1 MRKRLTNL
9 QSQKKIRKS
18 RPILKRIPKTTP
30 RPLRRVSIHAMPIRF
45 INRLLDHLSHEG
57 YRPTTIRNIVKDL
70 RISQEDRRSFDDAI
84 LKAEEDGVIELGRDD
99 CIRLPALP
107 DEIVGTYRSNKRGF
121 GFVKPAQRFRE
132 GDVYIGAG
140 AQGDA
145 VSGDTVRVVIARSGR
160 WKGKGDAGK
169 IVEVLERG
177 RGEYVGTLYK
187 RGDSWFAQ
195 PDGRELHD
203 PVIIR
208 DVGAKDAK
216 QGDKIVFEMLHYPE
230 KDYYGEGVI
239 SRVLGDAGRP
249 DVETQAVMLAYGL
262 LEEFNEDSKEE
273 ARNAASH
280 FEETGDEG
288 REDLTN
294 EFIFTIDPPDARDFD
309 DAINIS
315 FNKET
320 NEWELGVH
328 IADVA
333 SFVPQ
338 DSALDKGAIE
348 RGNSVY
354 LPRRVI
360 PMLPEVLSNGV
371 CSLQEGVRR
380 WAKSVFIRFD
390 NKGKV
395 LGHRLRNTV
404 ICSAKRL
411 TYLEAQALI
420 DGDEKEARKNTVA
433 GGAYSDELIETLKL
447 ADTLAKKLLARRRRD
462 GMIEL
467 QLPEVVLE
475 FDDDGHV
482 IDAHPEDDAFTHRI
496 IEMFMVE
503 ANEAVARTFAG
514 MDIPLLRRVHP
525 EPKFGDMIELRLF
538 ARSVG
543 VGISEEPTRHD
554 LQRLLQAT
562 KESESSRAV
571 HFAVLR
577 TLSQAIYSPAEVGH
591 FALASHHYAHFTS
604 PIRRYPD
611 LTVHRAIAAY
621 LDQTDNGTSTKGGK
635 SRRAVV
641 GNIRNDERVLD
652 EGALLEVGAH
662 CSSTERN
669 AEQAERSLRTFLVLQ
684 FLNDKHL
691 GDEFTGIITGFT
703 SAGLFVS
710 LERFLVEGLCRF
722 DSLKQT
728 SKSAGRWEKLEG
740 TGQIVAVRSGAVLS
754 IGDRVTVQITAIDLP
769 TRQMEVHV
777 LKMPKRHIEDVALV
791 APTNSKSKRGGRNKS
806 GSKNHKSNR
815 KGKGRKRK

>member
-1 MRKRLTNL
+1 MTMRFT
-9 QSQKKIRKS
+9 
-18 RPILKRIPKTTP
+18 
-30 RPLRRVSIHAMPIRF
+30 
-45 INRLLDHLSHEG
+45 NRLLDHLMHDG

-70 RISQEDRRSFDDAI
+70 RISHDDRAAFDETI
-84 LKAEEDGVIELGRDD
+84 SSAEENGLIELGRDD
-99 CIRLPALP
+99 CVRLPALP
-107 DEIVGTYRSNKRGF
+107 EEIVGSYRSNKRGF
-121 GFVKPAQRFRE
+121 GFVKPNQRFRE
-132 GDVYIGAG
+132 GDVYIGSG
-140 AQGDA
+140 AEGDA
-145 VSGDTVRVVIARSGR
+145 VSGDTVRVVISQSGR
-160 WKGKGDAGK
+160 WSGKGAAGK

-177 RGEYVGTLYK
+177 RGEYVGTLFK
-187 RGDSWFAQ
+187 RGNTWLAQ

-203 PVIIR
+203 PIIIR
-208 DVGAKDAK
+208 DITAKDAK
-216 QGDKIVFEMLHYPE
+216 DGDKIVFEMLHYPE

-239 SRVLGDAGRP
+239 SRVLGDAGKP

-262 LEEFNEDSKEE
+262 FEEFNEDSKDE
-273 ARNAASH
+273 ARNAATH
-280 FEETGDEG
+280 FEETGDVD
-288 REDLTN
+288 REDLTSQ
-294 EFIFTIDPPDARDFD
+294 FIFTIDPPDARDFD
-309 DAINIS
+309 DAINITYDQD
-315 FNKET
+315 KK
-320 NEWELGVH
+320 EWELGVH

-333 SFVPQ
+333 SFVSVG
-338 DSALDKGAIE
+338 SALDKGAIE

-354 LPRRVI
+354 LPRKVI

-390 NKGKV
+390 DKGRV
-395 LGHRLRNTV
+395 LGHRLQNTV

-420 DGDEKEARKNTVA
+420 DGNEKEARKNTVA
-433 GGAYSDELIETLKL
+433 GGTYSEELIATLKR
-447 ADTLAKKLLARRRRD
+447 ADSLAKKLLSRRRRD

-475 FDDDGHV
+475 FDEDGHV

-514 MDIPLLRRVHP
+514 MDIPILRRVHP

-543 VGISEEPTRHD
+543 VGISDEPTRHD

-562 KESESSRAV
+562 KDSDSSRAV

-577 TLSQAIYSPAEVGH
+577 TLSQAIYSPTEVGH

-611 LTVHRAIAAY
+611 LTLHRAIAAY
-621 LDQTDNGTSTKGGK
+621 LDHTDNGTISKGGK
-635 SRRAVV
+635 SKRSII
-641 GNIRNDERVLD
+641 GNIRDDERVLD
-652 EGALLEVGAH
+652 EGVLLDVGAN

-669 AEQAERSLRTFLVLQ
+669 AEQAERSLRTFLVMQ

-691 GDEFTGIITGFT
+691 GDEFSGIITGF
-703 SAGLFVS
+703 SSSGLFIS
-710 LERFLVEGLCRF
+710 LERFLIEGLCRF
-722 DSLKQT
+722 DSLKQS
-728 SKSAGRWEKLEG
+728 SKSSGRWEKLEG

-754 IGDRVTVQITAIDLP
+754 IGDKVTVQISAIDLP
-769 TRQMEVHV
+769 TRQMELHV
-777 LKMPKRHIEDVALV
+777 IKMPKKHIDDIADI
-791 APTNSKSKRGGRNKS
+791 AQPARNSKRGGRNKS
-806 GSKNHKSNR
+806 TSKNNKSKR
-815 KGKGRKRK
+815 RGKGRKCK

>member
-1 MRKRLTNL
+1 
-9 QSQKKIRKS
+9 
-18 RPILKRIPKTTP
+18 
-30 RPLRRVSIHAMPIRF
+30 V
-45 INRLLDHLSHEG
+45 
-57 YRPTTIRNIVKDL
+57 RNIAKDL
-70 RISQEDRRSFDDAI
+70 RIIHDDKVEFGDTIAQ
-84 LKAEEDGVIELGRDD
+84 AEEKGLIEIGRDE
-99 CIRLPALP
+99 CVRLPSLP
-107 DEIVGTYRSNKRGF
+107 EEIVGSLRSNKRGF
-121 GFVKPAQRFRE
+121 GFVKPTQRFRE
-132 GDVYIGAG
+132 GDIYIGAG
-140 AQGDA
+140 SEGDA
-145 VSGDTVRVVIARSGR
+145 VSGDTVRVLVSQSKS
-160 WKGKGDAGK
+160 WKGKGASGK
-169 IVEVLERG
+169 IIEVLERG

-187 RGDSWFAQ
+187 RGNSWFAQ

-216 QGDKIVFEMLHYPE
+216 EGDKIVFEMLHYPE

-239 SRVLGDAGRP
+239 TRVLGDAGKP

-262 LEEFNEDSKEE
+262 FEDFNEESKEE
-273 ARNAASH
+273 ARHAATH

-288 REDLTN
+288 RENLTN
-294 EFIFTIDPPDARDFD
+294 DFIFTIDPPDARDFD
-309 DAINIS
+309 DAINVS
-315 FNKET
+315 YDKEA

-333 SFVPQ
+333 SFVLM
-338 DSALDKGAIE
+338 DGALDKGAIE

-390 NKGKV
+390 SKGRV
-395 LGHRLRNTV
+395 IGHRLSNTV
-404 ICSAKRL
+404 ICSSKRL
-411 TYLEAQALI
+411 TYLEAQGLI
-420 DGDEKEARKNTVA
+420 DGDEKEARKNTVT
-433 GGAYSDELIETLKL
+433 GGAYSQELIDTLKL
-447 ADTLAKKLLARRRRD
+447 ADKLAKNLLARRRRD

-475 FDDDGHV
+475 FDEDGHV
-482 IDAHPEDDAFTHRI
+482 IDAHPEDGAFTHRI

-514 MDIPLLRRVHP
+514 IDIPLLRRVHP
-525 EPKFGDMIELRLF
+525 EPKFGDMVELRLF

-543 VGISEEPTRHD
+543 IGISDEPTRHD
-554 LQRLLQAT
+554 LQKLLQAT
-562 KESESSRAV
+562 KDSDSSRAV

-611 LTVHRAIAAY
+611 LTVHRALASY
-621 LDQTDNGTSTKGGK
+621 LDHTDNGTNTKGGK
-635 SRRAVV
+635 SKRSII
-641 GNIRNDERVLD
+641 GNIRDDDRALD
-652 EGALLEVGAH
+652 EGTLIDIGAN

-684 FLNDKHL
+684 FLNDNHL
-691 GDEFTGIITGFT
+691 GDEFSGIITGF
-703 SAGLFVS
+703 SSSGLFISV
-710 LERFLVEGLCRF
+710 ERFLIEGLCRF
-722 DSLKQT
+722 DSLKQS

-740 TGQIVAVRSGAVLS
+740 TGQIVAVRSGAVLA
-754 IGDRVTVQITAIDLP
+754 IGDRVTVQISAIDLP
-769 TRQMEVHV
+769 TRQMELHV
-777 LKMPKRHIEDVALV
+777 TNMPKRHIEDVATL
-791 APTNSKSKRGGRNKS
+791 APSGGPKRGGKNKS
-806 GSKNHKSNR
+806 RSKNSKSNR

>member
-1 MRKRLTNL
+1 M
-9 QSQKKIRKS
+9 
-18 RPILKRIPKTTP
+18 
-30 RPLRRVSIHAMPIRF
+30 PLRF
-45 INRLLDHLSHEG
+45 LNRLLDHLSHEG

-70 RISQEDRRSFDDAI
+70 RISNEDRQVFDEAI
-84 LKAEEDGVIELGRDD
+84 FKAQEDGVIELGRDD
-99 CIRLPALP
+99 CIRLPSLP
-107 DEIVGTYRSNKRGF
+107 DELVGVYRSNKRGF
-121 GFVKPAQRFRE
+121 GFVKPTQRFRE

-145 VSGDTVRVVIARSGR
+145 VSGDKVRVAIARSGR

-187 RGDSWFAQ
+187 KGNSWFAQ

-208 DVGAKDAK
+208 DVSAKDAK

-230 KDYYGEGVI
+230 KDYFGEGVI
-239 SRVLGDAGRP
+239 SRVLGDAGKP

-262 LEEFNEDSKEE
+262 YDSFDAESKDE
-273 ARNAASH
+273 ARNAATH
-280 FEETGDEG
+280 FEETGDEN
-288 REDLTN
+288 REDLTDT
-294 EFIFTIDPPDARDFD
+294 FIFTIDPPDARDFD
-309 DAINIS
+309 DAIQLAYDEE
-315 FNKET
+315 KQ
-320 NEWELGVH
+320 EWELGVH

-333 SFVPQ
+333 SFVSPG
-338 DSALDKGAIE
+338 SALDRGATE

-390 NKGKV
+390 NKGRV
-395 LGHRLRNTV
+395 LGHKLRNTV
-404 ICSAKRL
+404 IRSAKRL

-420 DGDEKEARKNTVA
+420 DGNEKEARKNTVA
-433 GGAYSDELIETLKL
+433 GGAYSEELIQALKL
-447 ADTLAKKLLARRRRD
+447 ADKLAKKLLTRRRRD

-475 FDDDGHV
+475 FDDEGHV
-482 IDAHPEDDAFTHRI
+482 KDAHPEDDAFTHRI

-503 ANEAVARTFAG
+503 ANEAIARTFAG

-525 EPKFGDMIELRLF
+525 EPKFGDMLELRLF

-543 VGISEEPTRHD
+543 IAISEEPTRQD

-562 KESESSRAV
+562 KDGDSSRAV

-577 TLSQAIYSPAEVGH
+577 TLTQAIYSPAEVGH

-621 LDQTDNGTSTKGGK
+621 LDHTQNGTSMKGGK
-635 SRRAVV
+635 SKRAII
-641 GNIRNDERVLD
+641 GNIRNDERALD

-684 FLNDKHL
+684 FLNEHHL

-703 SAGLFVS
+703 STGLFIS
-710 LERFLVEGLCRF
+710 LERFLVEGLCTF
-722 DSLKQT
+722 DSLKQST
-728 SKSAGRWEKLEG
+728 KAMGRWEKLEG
-740 TGQIVAVRSGAVLS
+740 TGQIVAVRSGAVLA
-754 IGDRVTVQITAIDLP
+754 IGDRVTVQISAIDLAA
-769 TRQMEVHV
+769 RQMEVHV
-777 LKMPKRHIEDVALV
+777 LKMPKRQIEDVAPL
-791 APTNSKSKRGGRNKS
+791 APTSSNSKRGGRNKS
-806 GSKNHKSNR
+806 NTKNHKSKR
-815 KGKGRKRK
+815 KGKGKKHK

>member
-1 MRKRLTNL
+1 
-9 QSQKKIRKS
+9 
-18 RPILKRIPKTTP
+18 
-30 RPLRRVSIHAMPIRF
+30 MPIRF

-70 RISQEDRRSFDDAI
+70 RINQEDRRAFDAAI

-99 CIRLPALP
+99 CVRLPALP

-121 GFVKPAQRFRE
+121 GFVKPKQRFRE

-145 VSGDTVRVVIARSGR
+145 VSGDTVRVAIARSGR
-160 WKGKGDAGK
+160 WKGRGDAGK

-262 LEEFNEDSKEE
+262 FDEFNEDSKEE
-273 ARNAASH
+273 ARNSATH
-280 FEETGDEG
+280 FEETGDED
-288 REDLTN
+288 REDLTD

-315 FNKET
+315 FDKET

-338 DSALDKGAIE
+338 DSALDRGAIE

-420 DGDEKEARKNTVA
+420 DGDEKEARKNAVTS
-433 GGAYSDELIETLKL
+433 GNYPDELLDTLNL
-447 ADTLAKKLLARRRRD
+447 ADALAKKLLARRRRD

-475 FDDDGHV
+475 FADDGHV

-514 MDIPLLRRVHP
+514 IDIPLLRRVHP

-577 TLSQAIYSPAEVGH
+577 TLTQAIYSPAEVGH

-621 LDQTDNGTSTKGGK
+621 LDQTENGTSLKGGK
-635 SRRAVV
+635 AKRAIV
-641 GNIRNDERVLD
+641 GNIRNDDRVLD

-754 IGDRVTVQITAIDLP
+754 IGDRVTAQITAIDLP
-769 TRQMEVHV
+769 TRQMEVHI
-777 LKMPKRHIEDVALV
+777 LKMPKRHIEDVAPL
-791 APTNSKSKRGGRNKS
+791 APSSSKSKRGHRNKS
-806 GSKNHKSNR
+806 GAKNQKSKQ

>member
-1 MRKRLTNL
+1 M
-9 QSQKKIRKS
+9 
-18 RPILKRIPKTTP
+18 
-30 RPLRRVSIHAMPIRF
+30 PLRFIH
-45 INRLLDHLSHEG
+45 RLLDHLSHEG

-70 RISQEDRRSFDDAI
+70 RITHEDRQAFDEAI
-84 LKAEEDGVIELGRDD
+84 LKAEEDGMVELGRDE
-99 CIRLPALP
+99 CLRLPSLP
-107 DEIVGTYRSNKRGF
+107 DEIVGKYRSNKRGF
-121 GFVKPAQRFRE
+121 GFVKPTQRFRE

-145 VSGDTVRVVIARSGR
+145 VSGDTVRVAIARSGR

-203 PVIIR
+203 PIIIR

-216 QGDKIVFEMLHYPE
+216 KGDKIVFEMLQYPE

-262 LEEFNEDSKEE
+262 FEEFNEDSKEE
-273 ARNAASH
+273 ARNAATH

-288 REDLTN
+288 REDLTSK
-294 EFIFTIDPPDARDFD
+294 FIFTIDPPDARDFD
-309 DAINIS
+309 DAINIT
-315 FNKET
+315 FDKDT

-333 SFVPQ
+333 SFVSQ

-390 NKGKV
+390 NKGRV
-395 LGHRLRNTV
+395 LGHRLQNTV

-420 DGDEKEARKNTVA
+420 DGDEKEARNNTVA
-433 GGAYSDELIETLKL
+433 GGAYSDELISTLKL
-447 ADTLAKKLLARRRRD
+447 ADTLAKKLLTRRRRD

-482 IDAHPEDDAFTHRI
+482 MDAHPEDNAFTHRV

-514 MDIPLLRRVHP
+514 IDIPLLRRVHP

-543 VGISEEPTRHD
+543 IGISEEPTRQD

-562 KESESSRAV
+562 KDGESSRAV

-577 TLSQAIYSPAEVGH
+577 TLTQAIYSPAEVGH

-611 LTVHRAIAAY
+611 LTVHRAIASY
-621 LDQTDNGTSTKGGK
+621 LDHTNNGATMKGGK
-635 SRRAVV
+635 SKRAII
-641 GNIRNDERVLD
+641 GNIRNDHRALD
-652 EGALLEVGAH
+652 EGTLLEVGAH

-684 FLNDKHL
+684 FLSEHHL

-703 SAGLFVS
+703 SVGLFIS

-722 DSLKQT
+722 DSLKQS

-740 TGQIVAVRSGAVLS
+740 TGQIVAVKSGAVLS

-769 TRQMEVHV
+769 SRQMEVHV
-777 LKMPKRHIEDVALV
+777 IKMPTRHIEDVTQLTS
-791 APTNSKSKRGGRNKS
+791 PSSKSKRGNRTKP
-806 GSKNHKSNR
+806 GSKNHKSKR

>member
-1 MRKRLTNL
+1 MAMRFT
-9 QSQKKIRKS
+9 
-18 RPILKRIPKTTP
+18 
-30 RPLRRVSIHAMPIRF
+30 
-45 INRLLDHLSHEG
+45 NRLLDHLTHDG

-70 RISQEDRRSFDDAI
+70 RISHDDRAAFDETI
-84 LKAEEDGVIELGRDD
+84 STAEENGLIELGRDD
-99 CIRLPALP
+99 CVRLPALP
-107 DEIVGTYRSNKRGF
+107 EEIVGSYRSNKRGF
-121 GFVKPAQRFRE
+121 GFVKPNQRFRE
-132 GDVYIGAG
+132 GDVYIGSG
-140 AQGDA
+140 AEGDA
-145 VSGDTVRVVIARSGR
+145 VSGDTVRVVISQSGR
-160 WKGKGDAGK
+160 WSGKGAAGK

-177 RGEYVGTLYK
+177 RGEYVGTLFK
-187 RGDSWFAQ
+187 RGNTWLAQ

-203 PVIIR
+203 PIIIR
-208 DVGAKDAK
+208 DITAKDAK
-216 QGDKIVFEMLHYPE
+216 DGDKIVFEMLHYPE

-239 SRVLGDAGRP
+239 SRVLGDAGKP

-262 LEEFNEDSKEE
+262 FEEFNEDSKDE
-273 ARNAASH
+273 ARNAATH
-280 FEETGDEG
+280 FEETGDVN
-288 REDLTN
+288 REDLTSQ
-294 EFIFTIDPPDARDFD
+294 FIFTIDPPDARDFD
-309 DAINIS
+309 DAINITYDQD
-315 FNKET
+315 KK
-320 NEWELGVH
+320 EWELGVH

-333 SFVPQ
+333 SFVSVG
-338 DSALDKGAIE
+338 SALDKGAIE

-354 LPRRVI
+354 LPRKVI

-390 NKGKV
+390 DKGRV
-395 LGHRLRNTV
+395 LGHRLQNTV

-420 DGDEKEARKNTVA
+420 DGDEQEARKNTVA
-433 GGAYSDELIETLKL
+433 GGAYSEELIATLKL
-447 ADTLAKKLLARRRRD
+447 ADSLAKKLLSRRRRD

-475 FDDDGHV
+475 FDEDGHV

-514 MDIPLLRRVHP
+514 IDIPILRRVHP

-562 KESESSRAV
+562 KDSDSSRAV

-577 TLSQAIYSPAEVGH
+577 TLSQAIYSPTEVGH

-611 LTVHRAIAAY
+611 LTLHRAIAAY
-621 LDQTDNGTSTKGGK
+621 LDHTDNGTITKGGK
-635 SRRAVV
+635 SKRSII
-641 GNIRNDERVLD
+641 GNIRDDERVLD
-652 EGALLEVGAH
+652 EGVLLDIGAN

-669 AEQAERSLRTFLVLQ
+669 AEQAERSLRTFLVMQ

-691 GDEFTGIITGFT
+691 GDEFSGIITGF
-703 SAGLFVS
+703 SSSGLFIS
-710 LERFLVEGLCRF
+710 LERFLIEGLCRF
-722 DSLKQT
+722 DTLKQS
-728 SKSAGRWEKLEG
+728 SKSSGRWEKLEG

-754 IGDRVTVQITAIDLP
+754 IGDKVTVQISAIDLP
-769 TRQMEVHV
+769 TRQMELHV
-777 LKMPKRHIEDVALV
+777 IKMPKKHIDEIADVAQP
-791 APTNSKSKRGGRNKS
+791 ARNSKRGGRNKS
-806 GSKNHKSNR
+806 TSKNNKSKR
-815 KGKGRKRK
+815 RGKGRKCK

>member
-1 MRKRLTNL
+1 MRFT
-9 QSQKKIRKS
+9 
-18 RPILKRIPKTTP
+18 
-30 RPLRRVSIHAMPIRF
+30 
-45 INRLLDHLSHEG
+45 NRLLDHLSYDG
-57 YRPTTIRNIVKDL
+57 YRPTTVRNIAKDL
-70 RISQEDRRSFDDAI
+70 RIIHDDKVEFGDTIAQ
-84 LKAEEDGVIELGRDD
+84 AEEKGLIEIGRDE
-99 CIRLPALP
+99 CVRLPSLP
-107 DEIVGTYRSNKRGF
+107 DEIVGSLRSNKRGF
-121 GFVKPAQRFRE
+121 GFVKPTQRFRE
-132 GDVYIGAG
+132 GDIYIGAG
-140 AQGDA
+140 SEGDA
-145 VSGDTVRVVIARSGR
+145 VSGDTVRVLVSQSKS
-160 WKGKGDAGK
+160 WKGKGASGK
-169 IVEVLERG
+169 IIEVLERG

-187 RGDSWFAQ
+187 RGNSWFAQ

-216 QGDKIVFEMLHYPE
+216 EGDKIVFEMLHYPE

-239 SRVLGDAGRP
+239 TRVLGDAGKP

-262 LEEFNEDSKEE
+262 FEDFNEESKEE
-273 ARNAASH
+273 ARHAATH

-288 REDLTN
+288 RENLTN
-294 EFIFTIDPPDARDFD
+294 DFIFTIDPPDARDFD
-309 DAINIS
+309 DAINVS
-315 FNKET
+315 YDKEA

-333 SFVPQ
+333 SFVLM
-338 DSALDKGAIE
+338 DGALDKGAIE

-390 NKGKV
+390 SKGRV
-395 LGHRLRNTV
+395 IGHRLSNTV
-404 ICSAKRL
+404 ICSSKRL
-411 TYLEAQALI
+411 TYLEAQGLI
-420 DGDEKEARKNTVA
+420 DGDEKEARKNTVT
-433 GGAYSDELIETLKL
+433 GGAYSQELIDTLKL
-447 ADTLAKKLLARRRRD
+447 ADKLAKNLLARRRRD

-475 FDDDGHV
+475 FDEDGHV
-482 IDAHPEDDAFTHRI
+482 IDAHPEDGAFTHRI

-514 MDIPLLRRVHP
+514 IDIPLLRRVHP
-525 EPKFGDMIELRLF
+525 EPKFGDMVELRLF

-543 VGISEEPTRHD
+543 IGISDEPTRHD
-554 LQRLLQAT
+554 LQKLLQAT
-562 KESESSRAV
+562 KDSDSSRAV

-611 LTVHRAIAAY
+611 LTVHRALASY
-621 LDQTDNGTSTKGGK
+621 LDHTDNGTNTKGGK
-635 SRRAVV
+635 SKRSII
-641 GNIRNDERVLD
+641 GNIRDDDRALD
-652 EGALLEVGAH
+652 EGTLIDIGAN

-684 FLNDKHL
+684 FLNDNHL
-691 GDEFTGIITGFT
+691 GDEFSGIITGF
-703 SAGLFVS
+703 SSSGLFISV
-710 LERFLVEGLCRF
+710 ERFLIEGLCRF
-722 DSLKQT
+722 DSLKQS

-740 TGQIVAVRSGAVLS
+740 TGQIVAVRSGAVLA
-754 IGDRVTVQITAIDLP
+754 IGDRVTVQISAIDLP
-769 TRQMEVHV
+769 TRQMELHV
-777 LKMPKRHIEDVALV
+777 TNMPKRHIEDVATL
-791 APTNSKSKRGGRNKS
+791 APSGGPKRGGKNKS
-806 GSKNHKSNR
+806 RSKNSKSNR

>member
-1 MRKRLTNL
+1 MSMRFT
-9 QSQKKIRKS
+9 
-18 RPILKRIPKTTP
+18 
-30 RPLRRVSIHAMPIRF
+30 
-45 INRLLDHLSHEG
+45 NRLLDHLSYDG
-57 YRPTTIRNIVKDL
+57 YRPTTVRNIAKDL
-70 RISQEDRRSFDDAI
+70 RIIHDDKVEFGDTIAQ
-84 LKAEEDGVIELGRDD
+84 AEEKGLIEIGRDE
-99 CIRLPALP
+99 CVRLPSLP
-107 DEIVGTYRSNKRGF
+107 EEIVGSLRSNKRGF
-121 GFVKPAQRFRE
+121 GFVKPTQRFRE
-132 GDVYIGAG
+132 GDIYIGAG
-140 AQGDA
+140 SEGDA
-145 VSGDTVRVVIARSGR
+145 VSGDTVRVLVSQSKS
-160 WKGKGDAGK
+160 WKGKGASGK
-169 IVEVLERG
+169 IIEVLERG

-187 RGDSWFAQ
+187 RGNSWFAQ

-216 QGDKIVFEMLHYPE
+216 EGDKIVFEMLHYPE

-239 SRVLGDAGRP
+239 TRVLGDAGKP

-262 LEEFNEDSKEE
+262 FEDFNEESKEE
-273 ARNAASH
+273 ARHAATH

-288 REDLTN
+288 RENLTN
-294 EFIFTIDPPDARDFD
+294 DFIFTIDPPDARDFD

-315 FNKET
+315 YDKEA

-333 SFVPQ
+333 SFVLM
-338 DSALDKGAIE
+338 DGALDKGAIE

-390 NKGKV
+390 SKGRV
-395 LGHRLRNTV
+395 IGHRLSNTV
-404 ICSAKRL
+404 ICSSKRL
-411 TYLEAQALI
+411 TYLEAQGLI
-420 DGDEKEARKNTVA
+420 DGDEKEARKNTVT
-433 GGAYSDELIETLKL
+433 GGAYSQELIDTLKL
-447 ADTLAKKLLARRRRD
+447 ADKLAKNLLARRRRD

-475 FDDDGHV
+475 FDEDGHV
-482 IDAHPEDDAFTHRI
+482 IDAHPEDGAFTHRI

-514 MDIPLLRRVHP
+514 IDIPLLRRVHP
-525 EPKFGDMIELRLF
+525 EPNFGDMVELRLF

-543 VGISEEPTRHD
+543 IGISDEPTRHD
-554 LQRLLQAT
+554 LQKLLQAT
-562 KESESSRAV
+562 KDSDSSRAV

-611 LTVHRAIAAY
+611 LTVHRALASY
-621 LDQTDNGTSTKGGK
+621 LDHTDNGTNTRGGK
-635 SRRAVV
+635 SKRSII
-641 GNIRNDERVLD
+641 GNIRDDDRTLD
-652 EGALLEVGAH
+652 EGTLIDIGAN

-684 FLNDKHL
+684 FLNDNHL
-691 GDEFTGIITGFT
+691 GDEFSGIITGF
-703 SAGLFVS
+703 SSSGLFISV
-710 LERFLVEGLCRF
+710 ERFLIEGLCRF
-722 DSLKQT
+722 DSLKQS

-740 TGQIVAVRSGAVLS
+740 TGQIVAVRSGAVLA
-754 IGDRVTVQITAIDLP
+754 IGDRVTVQISAIDLP
-769 TRQMEVHV
+769 TRQMELHV
-777 LKMPKRHIEDVALV
+777 TNMPKRHIEDVATL
-791 APTNSKSKRGGRNKS
+791 APSGGPKRGGKNKS
-806 GSKNHKSNR
+806 RSKNSKSNR